1 MTNGSLMK
9 VESIAEWTPLS
20 DNWSWK
26 PIFGLFESGCFTRV
40 LHRFYM
46 GFTVNAGLDE
56 DYKSDR
62 EEIKT
67 DTESSHSEEE
77 DDQVFDKLEH
87 ARPEETPY
95 SENKI
100 EELGQVWLDSW
111 RLRPKWKKNTCLG

>member
-1 MTNGSLMK
+1 
-9 VESIAEWTPLS
+9 
-20 DNWSWK
+20 
-26 PIFGLFESGCFTRV
+26 
-40 LHRFYM
+40 M

-111 RLRPKWKKNTCLG
+111 RLRPNKKMPVFRVIHPYLNLLMKHRIFQVFWK

>member
-1 MTNGSLMK
+1 MGRK
-9 VESIAEWTPLS
+9 ESNQTKI
-20 DNWSWK
+20 
-26 PIFGLFESGCFTRV
+26 GFENHFLVFLRV
-40 LHRFYM
+40 ADLHKFYT

-100 EELGQVWLDSW
+100 EELGQVWLDS
-111 RLRPKWKKNTCLG
+111 